1 MEWSVFFA
9 QLTEALV
16 PVIAT
21 GLTALISVGV
31 AYLSGLVK
39 QKFGEVAEAKANAY
53 LTIMQDVAM
62 AAVIE
67 VQQSMVDQLK
77 ASGKWNKETAAQV
90 KQQAVEIALDALGN
104 LRFQIQK
111 QLLID
116 VPEYMARLIE
126 VALKAVKDQ
135 TAADR

>member
-126 VALKAVKDQ
+126 VALKALKDKQ
-135 TAADR
+135 DATS

>member
-16 PVIAT
+16 PVIAA

-77 ASGKWNKETAAQV
+77 KSGEWNRETAQQV
-90 KQQAVEIALDALGN
+90 KERAVEIALDSLGN

-126 VALKAVKDQ
+126 VALKALKDKQ
-135 TAADR
+135 ANVQ

>member
-126 VALKAVKDQ
+126 VALKAVKD
-135 TAADR
+135 ADAR